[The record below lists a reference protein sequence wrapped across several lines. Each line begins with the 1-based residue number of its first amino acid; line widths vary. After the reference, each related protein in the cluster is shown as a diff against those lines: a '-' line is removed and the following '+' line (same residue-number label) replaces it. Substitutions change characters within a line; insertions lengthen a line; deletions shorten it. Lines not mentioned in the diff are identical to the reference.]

1 MKKDW
6 QDLIMPKGLES
17 EEESTPTYGKFV
29 CEPLER
35 GFGTTIGNALR
46 RVLLSSLHGA
56 AITSVRIDG
65 VLHEFS
71 TIPGVKEDVTDIVLN
86 LKEIRLK
93 MESEGPK
100 TLALKKEGPC
110 EVKASD
116 FEADDS
122 LRILT
127 PEHHIATL
135 NKDAKL
141 SMEMTV
147 ERGRGY
153 RPAERERTDNLPI
166 GTILVD
172 AVFSPI
178 KKVNH
183 TVSQAR
189 VGQRTDYDKL
199 TMEIWTDGSIDPRYA
214 LGVAAKILKEQL
226 TIFVHF
232 EEESEAYPFGQKEMP
247 KLLNENLYKSVE
259 ELELSVR
266 SANCLKNAN
275 IKTIYELVQKT
286 ESEMLKTKNFGRKS
300 LNEIKEILASMGLG
314 LGMKLEGVPPP
325 PEAEKKREAKLA

>member
-6 QDLIMPKGLES
+6 QDLIMPRGLES
-17 EEESTPTYGKFV
+17 DEENTLEYGKFV

-35 GFGTTIGNALR
+35 GFGTTVGNALR

-56 AITSVRIDG
+56 AITSVRIEG

-86 LKEIRLK
+86 LKEVRLK
-93 MESEGPK
+93 MEGEGPK
-100 TLALKKEGPC
+100 TIRLKAEGPC
-110 EVKASD
+110 EVKAGQIETDESIQ
-116 FEADDS
+116 
-122 LRILT
+122 ILN
-127 PEHHIATL
+127 PDHLIATL

-153 RPAERERTDNLPI
+153 RPADRERSDSLPI
-166 GTILVD
+166 GTILMD
-172 AVFSPI
+172 AVFTPI

-199 TMEIWTDGSIDPRYA
+199 TLEIWTDGSIAPRRA
-214 LGVAAKILKEQL
+214 LSIAARILKEQL
-226 TIFVHF
+226 TIFLDTD
-232 EEESEAYPFGQKEMP
+232 EESDAFPFRPKEAPALF
-247 KLLNENLYKSVE
+247 NENLYKSVE
-259 ELELSVR
+259 ELELTVR

-275 IKTIYELVQKT
+275 IRTIYELVQKT
-286 ESEMLKTKNFGRKS
+286 ESEMLKTKNFGKKS
-300 LNEIKEILASMGLG
+300 LSEIKDLLASMGLSF
-314 LGMKLEGVPPP
+314 GMKLDGIPPP
-325 PEAEKKREAKLA
+325 PELEKKKEAKTA

>member
-17 EEESTPTYGKFV
+17 DQDNTPTYGKFV
-29 CEPLER
+29 SEPLER
-35 GFGTTIGNALR
+35 GFGITIGNALR
-46 RVLLSSLHGA
+46 RVLLSSLQGA
-56 AITSVRIDG
+56 AITSVRIEG

-86 LKEIRLK
+86 LKEVRLK
-93 MESEGPK
+93 MESEGLK
-100 TLALKKEGPC
+100 AITLKKEGPC
-110 EVKASD
+110 EIKAVDIETDGSIQ
-116 FEADDS
+116 
-122 LRILT
+122 ILN

-153 RPAERERTDNLPI
+153 RPVERDRTDNLPV
-166 GTILVD
+166 GTILMD
-172 AVFSPI
+172 SIFSPI

-183 TVSQAR
+183 NVSQAR
-189 VGQRTDYDKL
+189 VGQKTDYDKL
-199 TMEIWTDGSIDPRYA
+199 TLEIWTNGSLDPRHA
-214 LGVAAKILKEQL
+214 LSVAAKILKEQL
-226 TIFVHF
+226 TIFLDF
-232 EEESEAYPFGQKEMP
+232 EEEAEAYALRHKEIP
-247 KLLNENLYKSVE
+247 EFLNENLYKSVE

-275 IKTIYELVQKT
+275 IKTIHELVQKT

-300 LNEIKEILASMGLG
+300 LNEIKELLASMGLSLG
-314 LGMKLEGVPPP
+314 LKLDGIPPP
-325 PEAEKKREAKLA
+325 PELEKKREAKMA